1 MPGTTKVQ
9 AGAPVTISARI
20 HGLVGELV
28 PALTVAVGNDTRMV
42 RMVAGAEPGMF
53 AVTIDKVVASF
64 SYRVT
69 AGGAR
74 SNDYTVTVVRPA
86 RVERIDLHYEFP
98 RGLGLEPRID
108 EDSGDIYGPAGTKVR
123 LKVITDKPI
132 AKGFLSARR
141 RHESHAR
148 RPDAGARSVA

>member
-1 MPGTTKVQ
+1 
-9 AGAPVTISARI
+9 
-20 HGLVGELV
+20 
-28 PALTVAVGNDTRMV
+28 
-42 RMVAGAEPGMF
+42 MF

-86 RVERIDLHYEFP
+86 RVERIDLQYEFP
-98 RGLGLEPRID
+98 RGLGLEPRTD

-123 LKVITDKPI
+123 LKVITPI
-132 AKGFLSARR
+132 SPSPRAFLSLGDGTR
-141 RHESHAR
+141 
-148 RPDAGARSVA
+148 VALDGQTQELIGGLTIEE